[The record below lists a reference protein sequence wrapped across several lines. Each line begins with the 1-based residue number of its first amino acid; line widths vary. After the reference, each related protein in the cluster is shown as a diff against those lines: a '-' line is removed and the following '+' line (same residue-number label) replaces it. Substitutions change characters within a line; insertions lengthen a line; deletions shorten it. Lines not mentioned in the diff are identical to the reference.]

1 MIYNL
6 IIKYFV
12 FIPVIFIFVISCA
25 SGPSSLSKHIEKIDV
40 PETALT
46 ETKEISYDRGSIWS
60 DDGHNSNLFSDRKA
74 SKVGDVIT
82 IVVQETASAKK
93 AASTKASKDSSMES
107 SASALFGFEK
117 AVQLANPNFNPEG
130 LLKTS
135 HKDAFD
141 GKGNTSRSGNFQ
153 TTLSAIVIKV
163 YPNHNLLIRGSRE
176 ITLNEEEQ
184 IITLSG
190 IVRPEDLTYQ
200 NTVSSTKIANAK
212 ITYTGKGV
220 IADKQH
226 PGWVTRIIAW
236 IWPF

>member
-1 MIYNL
+1 MGD
-6 IIKYFV
+6 IITV
-12 FIPVIFIFVISCA
+12 
-25 SGPSSLSKHIEKIDV
+25 
-40 PETALT
+40 
-46 ETKEISYDRGSIWS
+46 
-60 DDGHNSNLFSDRKA
+60 
-74 SKVGDVIT
+74 
-82 IVVQETASAKK
+82 VVQETASANKS
-93 AASTKASKDSSMES
+93 ASTKASKDSSIES

-117 AVQLANPNFNPEG
+117 AVQLRNPNFNPGG
-130 LLKTS
+130 LIKTD
-135 HKDAFD
+135 HKDSFD
-141 GKGNTSRSGNFQ
+141 GQGKTSRSGDFK

-190 IVRPEDLTYQ
+190 IVRPEDLSFQ
-200 NTVSSTKIANAK
+200 NTVNSTKIANAK